1 MKILLLILV
10 LFINSSF
17 IFSEEPIALITKLR
31 GNTKYKISLENKFRS
46 KAKVNTPIFQGNRIK
61 TNAKSFAKIVYL
73 DDRSTVSVY
82 PRTEITINGRIEH
95 RIINKQIDIISGIVR
110 IRVFKQ
116 IAHEFKLITPHSE
129 LICHACD
136 FFVISDEKTG
146 DRFYKL
152 SGKALIINSSMIDTL
167 ELVENSTIISIQDTK
182 MEIIET
188 PVSDR
193 KYLELLMIDADE
205 IPNKSN
211 EELAMRRKITGGP
224 IIESTSNVVEIK
236 LKNSLNIERKII
248 LTYTK

>member
-1 MKILLLILV
+1 
-10 LFINSSF
+10 
-17 IFSEEPIALITKLR
+17 
-31 GNTKYKISLENKFRS
+31 
-46 KAKVNTPIFQGNRIK
+46 
-61 TNAKSFAKIVYL
+61 
-73 DDRSTVSVY
+73 
-82 PRTEITINGRIEH
+82 
-95 RIINKQIDIISGIVR
+95 
-110 IRVFKQ
+110 
-116 IAHEFKLITPHSE
+116 
-129 LICHACD
+129 
-136 FFVISDEKTG
+136 
-146 DRFYKL
+146 
-152 SGKALIINSSMIDTL
+152 
-167 ELVENSTIISIQDTK
+167 